1 MTKYNQ
7 NLNVV
12 LAFNTGNKYNQ
23 LSQNEKIELVTDI
36 TEKFGGVTLTE
47 HIGGFRMDNGTNAVE
62 YSYTFE
68 LFDVTDTPVREYFYN
83 LASDNQQ
90 ESLIINNEFFYI
102 GH

>member
-12 LAFNTGNKYNQ
+12 LAFNTNNKYNQ
-23 LSQNEKIELVTDI
+23 LSQNEKIELVTNI

-47 HIGGFRMDNGTNAVE
+47 HIGGYRMDNGTNAVE

-68 LFDVTDTPVREYFYN
+68 LFGLDQRTAKIVTDYFIKLKELN
-83 LASDNQQ
+83 SQ
-90 ESLIINNEFFYI
+90 ESIIVNGKFIY
-102 GH
+102 